1 MVKID
6 SVPSPNTRKRF
17 YEKMPFNKLISAQR
31 AGQSVGIYSICSAH
45 PYVLEAA
52 MLQAK
57 ADATHLLIE
66 ATSNQVNQFGG
77 YTGMTPSQFIT
88 YVREIAERVQ
98 FEAPR
103 IILGGDHLGPHVW
116 QKLPAEE
123 AMSHARALVQ
133 AYIEAGF
140 RKIHLDT
147 SMPCADDSRPLAE
160 EVVAMRAAELC
171 RAAQEALP
179 SKDPTAAPV
188 YVIGTEVPV
197 PGGAQEELE
206 QLEPTSTEAAE
217 RTIEVTH
224 QAFVSQQ
231 LEQEW
236 ERVIAL
242 VVQPGVEFGDTEV
255 VDYIPENARGL
266 TRLIEDYDGLVYEA
280 HSTDYQSEDALRALV
295 RDHFAILKVGPGL
308 TFAFREA
315 VYSLACIEDE
325 LAAANP
331 EIEVSRIRR
340 VLDEAMVEKPE
351 HWQKHYPGNSAQ
363 QALARAF
370 SYSDRSRYYWP
381 QPKVQK
387 AFQQLLENLS
397 NSPLP
402 LSLLSQFMPRQYERV
417 RSGAISDDSRVLI
430 LDKIMEVTGTYSR
443 ACSSYSS
450 SP

>member
-1 MVKID
+1 
-6 SVPSPNTRKRF
+6 
-17 YEKMPFNKLISAQR
+17 MPFNNLISVQH
-31 AGQSVGIYSICSAH
+31 AGESVGIYSICSAH

-88 YVREIAERVQ
+88 YVQAIAERVQ
-98 FEAPR
+98 FGAPR
-103 IILGGDHLGPHVW
+103 IVLGGDHLGPHVW
-116 QKLPAEE
+116 QELPAKE
-123 AMSHARALVQ
+123 AMSHAREMVQ

-147 SMPCADDSRPLAE
+147 SMPCADDTRPLAE
-160 EVVAMRAAELC
+160 EVVAVRAAELC
-171 RAAQEALP
+171 KAAEEALP
-179 SKDPTAAPV
+179 SRDPLTAPV

-224 QAFVSQQ
+224 RTFVDQQ
-231 LEQEW
+231 LEREW
-236 ERVIAL
+236 DRVIAL

-266 TRLIEDYDGLVYEA
+266 TRLIENYEGLVYEA
-280 HSTDYQSEDALRALV
+280 HSTDYQSEEALQALV

-315 VYSLACIEDE
+315 VYSLACIENE
-325 LAAANP
+325 LAATHP
-331 EIEVSRIRR
+331 EIEVSGIRR
-340 VLDEAMVEKPE
+340 VLDEAMVEEPK
-351 HWQKHYPGNSAQ
+351 HWRKHYSGDSAQ
-363 QALARAF
+363 QAFARAF
-370 SYSDRSRYYWP
+370 SFSDRSRYYWP
-381 QPKVQK
+381 QPKVQQALQK
-387 AFQQLLENLS
+387 LLENLRY
-397 NSPLP
+397 SPLP
-402 LSLLSQFMPRQYERV
+402 LSLLSQFMPSQYERV
-417 RSGAISDDSRVLI
+417 RSGAISDDSRFLI

-443 ACSSYSS
+443 ACGNYSP

>member
-1 MVKID
+1 
-6 SVPSPNTRKRF
+6 
-17 YEKMPFNKLISAQR
+17 MPFNNLISAQH
-31 AGQSVGIYSICSAH
+31 AGESVGIYSICSAH

-57 ADATHLLIE
+57 ADVTHLLIE

-77 YTGMTPSQFIT
+77 YTGMTPSQFIN
-88 YVREIAERVQ
+88 YVQAIAERVQ
-98 FEAPR
+98 FEAPK
-103 IILGGDHLGPHVW
+103 IVLGGDHLGPHVW
-116 QKLPAEE
+116 QELPAEE
-123 AMSHARALVQ
+123 AMSHAREMVQ

-147 SMPCADDSRPLAE
+147 SMPCADDTRPLVE
-160 EVVAMRAAELC
+160 EVVAERAAELC
-171 RAAQEALP
+171 KAAEEALP
-179 SKDPTAAPV
+179 SRDPATAPV

-224 QAFVSQQ
+224 QAFVDQQ
-231 LEQEW
+231 LEREW

-255 VDYIPENARGL
+255 VDYIPEKARGL
-266 TRLIEDYDGLVYEA
+266 TRLIENYEGLVYEA
-280 HSTDYQSEDALRALV
+280 HSTDYQSEEALQALV

-315 VYSLACIEDE
+315 VYSLACIENE
-325 LAAANP
+325 LAATHP
-331 EIEVSRIRR
+331 EIEVSGIRR
-340 VLDEAMVEKPE
+340 VLDEAMVEEPK
-351 HWQKHYPGNSAQ
+351 HWRKHYSGDSAQ
-363 QALARAF
+363 QAFARAF
-370 SYSDRSRYYWP
+370 SFSDRSRYYWP
-381 QPKVQK
+381 QPKVQQALQK
-387 AFQQLLENLS
+387 LLENLRY
-397 NSPLP
+397 SPLP
-402 LSLLSQFMPRQYERV
+402 LSLLSQFMPSQYERV
-417 RSGAISDDSRVLI
+417 RSGAISDDSRFLI

-443 ACSSYSS
+443 ACGNYSP